1 MTART
6 EKRPSLVTSFVGEKV
21 VGMILARG
29 VVGYEA
35 WTADERALGLF
46 QSEDDAH
53 AALVA
58 EALRTA

>member
-1 MTART
+1 MSART
-6 EKRPSLVTSFVGEKV
+6 AKPTLVTSFVGEKV

-29 VVGYEA
+29 PVGFEA
-35 WTADERALGLF
+35 WTADERALGMF

-58 EALRTA
+58 EAQRTA